1 MTPAPHLCYPQ
12 FFAIKTGN
20 NIQDTKK
27 GNVVMKFE
35 QVIVETGENYVGI
48 VTLNRPESMNTFSSQ
63 MAAELTGALIQL
75 DSDPSVRVIL
85 IRGAGRAFSVGID
98 VNELGG
104 KTAVEY
110 RQWIEE
116 MERPLV
122 TISKLKKPVIAQL
135 HGVAAANGMGLVAA
149 ADLVIAADNARMGL
163 TAINVG
169 LNCVGPVIPV
179 ARCVGRKKALEL
191 LLYGNLIKPP
201 EALALGLINKIV
213 PKDDIDTLALE
224 WAEELAK
231 KSPIA
236 VQIAKTS
243 FYNSEDMNYEQQFAY
258 MNEAFARLCTTDD
271 AKEGVSAFFE
281 KRNPVWQEK

>member
-1 MTPAPHLCYPQ
+1 
-12 FFAIKTGN
+12 
-20 NIQDTKK
+20 
-27 GNVVMKFE
+27 MKFE
-35 QVIVETGENYVGI
+35 KVIVETGENYVGI
-48 VTLNRPESMNTFSSQ
+48 LTLNRPENMNTFSSQ
-63 MAAELTGALIQL
+63 MAAELTEALLEL
-75 DSDPSVRVIL
+75 DSDPKVRVIL
-85 IRGAGRAFSVGID
+85 LRGAGRAFSVGID
-98 VNELGG
+98 VNELEG
-104 KTAVEY
+104 KTAIEY
-110 RQWIEE
+110 RQWIEK
-116 MERPLV
+116 MELPLV

-213 PKDDIDTLALE
+213 PKDEIESQALE

-243 FYNSEDMNYEQQFAY
+243 FYHSEDMNYEQQFAY

-271 AKEGVSAFFE
+271 AKEGVNAFFE